1 MKIILFF
8 MWNITNLC
16 LQIAIGVFIGF
27 DFQSEA

>member
-1 MKIILFF
+1 MKILFF

-16 LQIAIGVFIGF
+16 LQISIRVFIGF